1 MKIGILGTGPV
12 GQALGNGFVARGHD
26 VMMGSREAGNE
37 KATAWAKAAGPKA
50 RTGTFKDAAAFGDV
64 IALALLWTGTKN
76 ALDLAG
82 GPAAFAGKVVLDVT
96 NPLDFSHGMPPRLA
110 LGHTDSGGEQIQRW
124 LPAAKVVKVF
134 NTVGN
139 PDMVDPKFPDGAPDM
154 FLCGN
159 DEDAKRTATEICRQ
173 FGWPNPIDIGG
184 IEGARYLEPMTILW
198 VIYGVRSGGWRH
210 AFKMLKK

>member
-1 MKIGILGTGPV
+1 
-12 GQALGNGFVARGHD
+12 
-26 VMMGSREAGNE
+26 
-37 KATAWAKAAGPKA
+37 ATAWAQAAGPKA

-64 IALALLWTGTKN
+64 VVLALKWDGAKN

-82 GPAAFAGKVVLDVT
+82 APAAFAGKVVLDVT

-134 NTVGN
+134 NIVGN
-139 PDMVDPKFPDGAPDM
+139 PDMVDPQFPGGAPDM

-159 DEDAKRTATEICRQ
+159 DEDAKRTAAEICRQ
-173 FGWPNPIDIGG
+173 FGWPSPFDIGG
-184 IEGARYLEPMTILW
+184 IEGSRYLEPMTILW
-198 VIYGVRSGGWRH
+198 VIYGVRTGGGQH
-210 AFKMLKK
+210 AWEKLRKERLVSPPLGGQQRTPPQSERQRPPPPPPPRPDPP